1 MRLIACWV
9 VTTVVISGCASNVT
23 PTSAPRALPVPKP
36 LQSIIDHPD
45 APTDDTIEVFICDVP
60 PETSDPMY
68 GDLPLRLT
76 LEPTVVAEQ
85 MEAGSRPYFEA
96 LSHGRYHPHFVAGA
110 VLSMSGTETHGE
122 CVERALDESSPST
135 TVVMVV
141 ATAEDIA
148 TESGGWGRPGSPCAR
163 PPCPAAATRRA
174 MYVGASDFYDA
185 DKPGHISQAPLLDLI
200 EHEIGHTLDL
210 PHSGL
215 PGTQYTSPLDVM
227 SNSAA
232 PRDTQPDRINAQD
245 TLGINRLALGW
256 MPPSAVAVAGP
267 DGGTF
272 ELSPSTGAAAL
283 RLLVLPI
290 DDSQFLTVELLSA
303 TGFDDALPQS
313 GVALHLVDQA
323 ATVCGHP
330 SPTELCT
337 GVDRRQTLIVPG
349 GEQPELIA
357 HAGETNSYGAAGR
370 GWTIVLRSDV
380 TDAARTAQVEV
391 HATDG

>member
-1 MRLIACWV
+1 MSSAVATTI
-9 VTTVVISGCASNVT
+9 TTVVCG
-23 PTSAPRALPVPKP
+23 
-36 LQSIIDHPD
+36 
-45 APTDDTIEVFICDVP
+45 
-60 PETSDPMY
+60 
-68 GDLPLRLT
+68 
-76 LEPTVVAEQ
+76 
-85 MEAGSRPYFEA
+85 
-96 LSHGRYHPHFVAGA
+96 
-110 VLSMSGTETHGE
+110 
-122 CVERALDESSPST
+122 
-135 TVVMVV
+135 
-141 ATAEDIA
+141 
-148 TESGGWGRPGSPCAR
+148 
-163 PPCPAAATRRA
+163 
-174 MYVGASDFYDA
+174 
-185 DKPGHISQAPLLDLI
+185 
-200 EHEIGHTLDL
+200 
-210 PHSGL
+210 
-215 PGTQYTSPLDVM
+215 
-227 SNSAA
+227 
-232 PRDTQPDRINAQD
+232 
-245 TLGINRLALGW
+245 
-256 MPPSAVAVAGP
+256 
-267 DGGTF
+267 
-272 ELSPSTGAAAL
+272 ELSSSTGAAAL